1 VSALPHF
8 LLTLKR
14 GLLIGPD
21 LFLQIEIGVMANSLA
36 ASLWDFRL
44 GFYGELSNK
53 KLILK
58 GVMLMGELEVDVGV
72 LKERVDNMEKTQD
85 GLIKKLDVFQNT
97 LMVTLGGV
105 IVNLIVLL
113 LKK

>member
-1 VSALPHF
+1 
-8 LLTLKR
+8 LT
-14 GLLIGPD
+14 
-21 LFLQIEIGVMANSLA
+21 FQIEIGELANSLA
-36 ASLWDFRL
+36 ASLWDFRR

-58 GVMLMGELEVDVGV
+58 GVMVMGELEVDVGV

>member
-1 VSALPHF
+1 MSSI
-8 LLTLKR
+8 R
-14 GLLIGPD
+14 
-21 LFLQIEIGVMANSLA
+21 EIVGQKY
-36 ASLWDFRL
+36 
-44 GFYGELSNK
+44 YGEISNK

-58 GVMLMGELEVDVGV
+58 GVMVMGELEVDVGV

-85 GLIKKLDVFQNT
+85 GLIKKLDVFQNM

>member
-1 VSALPHF
+1 
-8 LLTLKR
+8 
-14 GLLIGPD
+14 
-21 LFLQIEIGVMANSLA
+21 
-36 ASLWDFRL
+36 
-44 GFYGELSNK
+44 
-53 KLILK
+53 
-58 GVMLMGELEVDVGV
+58 MGELEVDMGV

>member
-1 VSALPHF
+1 
-8 LLTLKR
+8 
-14 GLLIGPD
+14 
-21 LFLQIEIGVMANSLA
+21 MN
-36 ASLWDFRL
+36 
-44 GFYGELSNK
+44 
-53 KLILK
+53 LK
-58 GVMLMGELEVDVGV
+58 GVMAVSEVEVAVGV

-85 GLIKKLDVFQNT
+85 GLCKKLDMFQNT

>member
-1 VSALPHF
+1 
-8 LLTLKR
+8 
-14 GLLIGPD
+14 
-21 LFLQIEIGVMANSLA
+21 MANSLA

-58 GVMLMGELEVDVGV
+58 GVMVMGELEVDMGV

>member
-1 VSALPHF
+1 MVSYR
-8 LLTLKR
+8 K
-14 GLLIGPD
+14 
-21 LFLQIEIGVMANSLA
+21 EIYFIKGVMAVS
-36 ASLWDFRL
+36 
-44 GFYGELSNK
+44 
-53 KLILK
+53 
-58 GVMLMGELEVDVGV
+58 ELEVAVGV

>member
-1 VSALPHF
+1 MI
-8 LLTLKR
+8 LK
-14 GLLIGPD
+14 
-21 LFLQIEIGVMANSLA
+21 EVMAVS
-36 ASLWDFRL
+36 
-44 GFYGELSNK
+44 
-53 KLILK
+53 
-58 GVMLMGELEVDVGV
+58 ELEVEVGV

-85 GLIKKLDVFQNT
+85 GLIKKLDIFQNT

>member
-1 VSALPHF
+1 MV
-8 LLTLKR
+8 
-14 GLLIGPD
+14 
-21 LFLQIEIGVMANSLA
+21 
-36 ASLWDFRL
+36 
-44 GFYGELSNK
+44 
-53 KLILK
+53 
-58 GVMLMGELEVDVGV
+58 MGELEVEVGV

-113 LKK
+113 IKK

>member
-1 VSALPHF
+1 MKSVKWQ
-8 LLTLKR
+8 TD
-14 GLLIGPD
+14 GLLPCGI
-21 LFLQIEIGVMANSLA
+21 
-36 ASLWDFRL
+36 L
-44 GFYGELSNK
+44 GGGFMVRYPK

-58 GVMLMGELEVDVGV
+58 GVMVMGELEVDVGV

-113 LKK
+113 IKK

>member
-1 VSALPHF
+1 VKWQTELLLPYGI
-8 LLTLKR
+8 LDR
-14 GLLIGPD
+14 GLMVSYP
-21 LFLQIEIGVMANSLA
+21 IELN
-36 ASLWDFRL
+36 
-44 GFYGELSNK
+44 
-53 KLILK
+53 LK
-58 GVMLMGELEVDVGV
+58 GVMAMSELEVAVGV

-85 GLIKKLDVFQNT
+85 GLCKKLDVFQNT